1 MNIKGISADP
11 IPGLGCFEI
20 TGEVSSEFTPLAH
33 AFEELH
39 RTGID
44 SGAEVCVYVDGAQ
57 RAHLL
62 SRERAPDRLQN
73 VRSVSKAIL
82 SVLVHSLHER
92 GVIDIE
98 APVSDIWPEFSEE
111 GKHALSLRLLLSHQA
126 GLVGVDRQLSIHD
139 VLSWEPAVD
148 ALARQRPYWEPG
160 TDHGY
165 HDLTFGWGVGEYL
178 RRATGLPVGQLVRRE
193 LGQPLG
199 LDLWIGIDPAMVG
212 QIMPFRQA
220 EPQSG
225 RTATDV
231 VNLLEDK
238 TSLFYRSQMNPNVS
252 GIENTYPYL
261 RAAVPGCNAVTNAR
275 SLARLFAATMT
286 AVDGVRLWGP
296 TTLREAGRLRM
307 RRPDRVF
314 GRERAYATG
323 FMLPD
328 PNLPQAGL
336 EFDSF
341 GHYGQDCSLVFVVP
355 EHSLAFAYTSTQLNS
370 RLDQYARFDH
380 RATRLAA
387 AAVEAALS
395 QKS

>member
-1 MNIKGISADP
+1 MKVEASSADSVT
-11 IPGLGCFEI
+11 GLGVAEV
-20 TGEVSSEFTPLAH
+20 TGEFSAEFAPLVH
-33 AFEELH
+33 LFEELH
-39 RTGID
+39 QSGID
-44 SGAEVCVYVDGAQ
+44 SGAEVCVYVDGVQ

-62 SRERAPDRLQN
+62 SGGRAPEALQN

-82 SVLVHSLHER
+82 SVLVHSLYRR
-92 GVIDIE
+92 GVVDID
-98 APVSDIWPEFSEE
+98 APMSDVWPEFGE
-111 GKHALSLRLLLSHQA
+111 GGKRELSLRLLLSHQA
-126 GLVGVDRQLSIHD
+126 GLVGVDRRLSVQD
-139 VLSWEPAVD
+139 VLKWDPAVD

-178 RRATGLPVGQLVRRE
+178 RRATGLSVGHLVRRE
-193 LGQPLG
+193 LGLPLG
-199 LDLWIGIDPAMVG
+199 LDLWIGIDPTVVER
-212 QIMPFRQA
+212 IIPFRQVDA
-220 EPQSG
+220 QAS
-225 RTATDV
+225 RTAADV
-231 VNLLEDK
+231 VNLLEDR

-261 RAAVPGCNAVTNAR
+261 RAEVPGCNAVTNAR

-286 AVDGVRLWGP
+286 HVDGVRLWDAR
-296 TTLREAGRLRM
+296 TLREAGRLRM

-336 EFDSF
+336 EVDSF
-341 GHYGQDCSLVFVVP
+341 GHYGQDCSLVFAVP
-355 EHSLAFAYTSTQLNS
+355 ERGLAFAYTSTQLNS

-387 AAVEAALS
+387 AVVES
-395 QKS
+395 VSSDKS

>member
-1 MNIKGISADP
+1 MNIEAGSADP
-11 IPGLGCFEI
+11 VIAPAAVGA
-20 TGEVSSEFTPLAH
+20 TGVVPWQFATLAH
-33 AFEELH
+33 VFEDLH

-44 SGAEVCVYVDGAQ
+44 SGAEVCVYIDGVE
-57 RAHLL
+57 RVRLL
-62 SRERAPDRLQN
+62 SEGRGSEQLQN

-92 GVIDIE
+92 GVIDID
-98 APVSDIWPEFSEE
+98 APMSEVWPEFAE
-111 GKHALSLRLLLSHQA
+111 GGKQHVPLRLLLSHQA
-126 GLVGVDRQLSIHD
+126 GLVGVDRQLSLQD
-139 VLSWEPAVD
+139 VLKWDPAVE

-178 RRATGLPVGQLVRRE
+178 RRATGRPVGELVRRE
-193 LGQPLG
+193 LARPLG
-199 LDLWIGIDPAMVG
+199 LDLWIGIDPTVVER
-212 QIMPFRQA
+212 ITPLRQA
-220 EPQSG
+220 APQAG
-225 RTATDV
+225 RTAADV
-231 VNLLEDK
+231 VSLLEDK

-252 GIENTYPYL
+252 GVENTYPYL
-261 RAAVPGCNAVTNAR
+261 RAEIPGCNAVTNAR

-286 AVDGVRLWGP
+286 AVDGVRLWDSS
-296 TTLREAGRLRM
+296 TLREARRLQM

-328 PNLPQAGL
+328 PNLPQAGM

-341 GHYGQDCSLVFVVP
+341 GHYGQDCSLVFALP
-355 EHSLAFAYTSTQLNS
+355 GHGLAFSYTSTQLNS

-387 AAVEAALS
+387 AAVEAVVSEQA
-395 QKS
+395 